1 MFVVFDSKSL
11 VANIQLSIH
20 GIRSYEERTSIQFST
35 PLTLIVGQNGTGK
48 TTIVESVRYATTGD
62 LPPNSKGG
70 AFLHDPKLSGEREV
84 LGQIKLAF
92 VNVNGKEMVCT
103 RSMQLTMKKSSVQFK
118 TLEGNLV
125 VADRAAGTRE
135 SVGSKCAD
143 LDALM
148 PTFLGA
154 SASILNNV
162 IFCHQEESLWPL
174 AEPSVVKK
182 RFDEIFE
189 ATKFTKMLEDIKTMK
204 KDIGIEIKLQRQQTL
219 HLKLDAERAAKARAR
234 LQELQNDTKLYNEE
248 ALQLKIEIEEVTVAS
263 KRLFDINQKFQEAI
277 YQLENLREKRNVN
290 EQTVHNLSTNV
301 HSEYADLLEYSD
313 EQLRN
318 ELDNFQLKT
327 SNRRE
332 AIDKISQSL
341 ESKKSDIQTT
351 RRLYNQQV
359 LMKGQ
364 LNAEFEVYKDLKVK
378 FEELEAQIMEKL
390 FPSQTEEYT
399 SRESRELAL
408 SNAVKELQASL
419 EKENLNFQQDESDI
433 QKRLNVVSAEKLNYE
448 QKKLS
453 ATEMIQSLQSE
464 IDQVQSEIDDIHVD
478 EGILQYEATEIE
490 QIEKSQSALLARVA
504 SAESNKLLESKKKML
519 AVHEEE
525 LERQNAML
533 ERISRHATENA
544 RVELLQED
552 LSKKQ
557 SALGALVEAHRQSIV
572 NAVAQDA
579 IEPIDYDDSMKE
591 LLLKLQTSFDTAQMS
606 ASSKQREVSELKAL
620 QSQAQDEYETKIKEC
635 KVLENELG
643 NVLKDFSMPKY
654 QEELAEAEEYLS
666 SVAKSMEQTTF
677 TNDYYRTAIEMVTNP
692 GSAHKCLLCQRKFD
706 DEEDIKKFTDYLESF
721 LEKKLPVTPE
731 EARRQYEEAKAD
743 VDMLHSISPKIN
755 RLSELKETEIPNIQH
770 RVESLMSKLKSAG
783 EGLELIND
791 ELISSKTKL
800 DDATRLKKVAVE
812 ISRTC
817 REIAAVQRSIEQEN
831 ISASSQQTEQ
841 VTASEVYRQINEL
854 NREIKVLK
862 TDIESFLNEER
873 ALQSDLSAVQG
884 RLSNKK
890 VIYAEK
896 EHEFKLKSHKMRHI
910 DDLRLKLDSERQSQ
924 REIGAKI
931 KGIEP
936 ELVKLK
942 EELNQAKLEF
952 AIREKDLNKQI
963 AEITSAISRL
973 RDLRQQIEQHESK
986 DIKVQLVTSSSKIE
1000 EYDEEIKRLESE
1012 ISILEKEIKSE
1023 EKSLLDIMGRERA
1036 LKDCIELHRLQD
1048 EHGHMIRKIQELE
1061 SQNAEKDKAVYE
1073 EESHRLQSKHE
1084 KLNSA
1089 YSSRMGEIK
1098 QMEDQIE
1105 RLQTELETDYKNV
1118 DDDLRRSGCQLEVQR
1133 STDSD
1138 LVGFSRAVDRAMML
1152 YHSVNM
1158 ERINEIISTLW
1169 QEAYTGTDVE
1179 TILIRADNERSN
1191 GSSRAMY
1198 NYRVCMVKQGIE
1210 LDMRGRCSAGQK
1222 VLACIVIRLA
1232 LAQCFGE
1239 RCGIITLDEPTTNL
1253 DADNIAALARS
1264 LASIIKTRIVQQNFQ
1279 LVIITHDEHFL
1290 RQMHA
1295 SEYTDHFFR
1304 VVRDEHQCS
1313 KIKLYH
1319 ISQITSD

>member
-1 MFVVFDSKSL
+1 MESL
-11 VANIQLSIH
+11 
-20 GIRSYEERTSIQFST
+20 
-35 PLTLIVGQNGTGK
+35 
-48 TTIVESVRYATTGD
+48 RYATTGD

-70 AFLHDPKLSGEREV
+70 AFLHDPKLSGEREA

-92 VNVNGKEMVCT
+92 VNVNGREMVCT
-103 RSMQLTMKKSSVQFK
+103 RSMQLTIKKSSAQFK

-154 SASILNNV
+154 SPSVLNNV

-204 KDIGIEIKLQRQQTL
+204 KDIGVEIKLQKQQTL

-234 LQELQNDTKLYNEE
+234 FQELKNDTQLYNEE
-248 ALQLKIEIEEVTVAS
+248 AQQLKIEIEEVTAAS
-263 KRLFDINQKFQEAI
+263 KRLFAINQKFQEAI
-277 YQLENLREKRNVN
+277 YQLENLREKRNLN
-290 EQTVHNLSTNV
+290 EQTVHNLSTNI
-301 HSEYADLLEYSD
+301 HSEYADLLEYSE
-313 EQLRN
+313 EQLQS
-318 ELDNFQLKT
+318 ELDNFQLRT
-327 SNRRE
+327 NSRRE
-332 AIDKISQSL
+332 AIDGISL
-341 ESKKSDIQTT
+341 KLDSKKTDIQTA
-351 RRLYNQQV
+351 RRLYNQQA

-378 FEELEAQIMEKL
+378 YEEFQAQIMEK
-390 FPSQTEEYT
+390 FFSSQAEEYAT
-399 SRESRELAL
+399 PESKEVAL
-408 SNAVKELQASL
+408 KQMAKELQVLL
-419 EKENLNFQQDESDI
+419 EKENLNFKAEETDI
-433 QKRLNVVSAEKLNYE
+433 QKRLNAISADKLSYE
-448 QKKLS
+448 QKKMSLAES
-453 ATEMIQSLQSE
+453 IQSLQSD
-464 IDQVQSEIDDIHVD
+464 IDKVQNEMDAMHVD

-490 QIEKSQSALLARVA
+490 QIEKSHAMLLAKVTA
-504 SAESNKLLESKKKML
+504 AGSNEQLELKKKML
-519 AVHEEE
+519 TSHEEE
-525 LERQNAML
+525 LERQSAIL

-557 SALGALVEAHRQSIV
+557 SALEALVEAHRQSIV
-572 NAVAQDA
+572 AAVSQDT
-579 IEPIDYDDSMKE
+579 IDPLDYDDSVKE
-591 LLLKLQTSFDTAQMS
+591 LLIKLQQSYDSAQLNV
-606 ASSKQREVSELKAL
+606 SSKQLEVSELRAL
-620 QSQAQDEYETKIKEC
+620 ESQAADELESKRKEC
-635 KVLENELG
+635 KALETELEN
-643 NVLKDFSMPKY
+643 VLNDFSVPKY
-654 QEELAEAEEYLS
+654 QEELAVAEEYLS
-666 SVAKSMEQTTF
+666 STAKSLEQTTF
-677 TNDYYRTAIEMVTNP
+677 TNDYYRAAIEMVTTP

-706 DEEDIKKFTDYLESF
+706 DEEDIKRFTDYLESF
-721 LEKKLPVTPE
+721 LEKKLPITPE
-731 EARRQYEEAKAD
+731 EARNQYEEAKAD
-743 VDMLHSISPKIN
+743 VNMLHSVSPRVN
-755 RLSELKETEIPNIQH
+755 RLSELQEIEIPTTVQ
-770 RVESLMSKLKSAG
+770 RFGVLTSRLKTAEEDLESTK
-783 EGLELIND
+783 D
-791 ELISSKTKL
+791 ELLGCKTKI
-800 DDATRLKKVAVE
+800 DDAKRLKKVAAE
-812 ISRTC
+812 ISRIS
-817 REIAAVQRSIEQEN
+817 RETVALKRSIEEES
-831 ISASSQQTEQ
+831 IGASSQHTEK
-841 VTASEVYRQINEL
+841 VTASEVYRRINEL
-854 NREIKVLK
+854 NREIKTLK
-862 TDIESFLNEER
+862 SDIENFIDEER

-884 RLSNKK
+884 RLSSKK
-890 VIYAEK
+890 VLYAEK
-896 EHEFKLKSHKMRHI
+896 EHEFKLKSHKIQNMSS
-910 DDLRLKLDSERQSQ
+910 LRSSLESERGNQK
-924 REIGAKI
+924 EITAKI
-931 KGIEP
+931 KETVP
-936 ELVKLK
+936 QLAELN
-942 EELNQAKLEF
+942 EELNHAKLDF
-952 AIREKDLNKQI
+952 AKREQSLNRQI
-963 AEITSAISRL
+963 GEISLAISRL
-973 RDLRQQIEQHESK
+973 CELREQIQQHESK
-986 DIKVQLVTSSSKIE
+986 DIKMLLDTSSTRIA
-1000 EYDEEIKRLESE
+1000 EYDGQIKQLESE
-1012 ISILEKEIKSE
+1012 INDLEQEIRRE
-1023 EKSLLDIMGRERA
+1023 EKSLLDIIGRERA
-1036 LKDCIELHRLQD
+1036 LKDCIELHRLQK
-1048 EHGHMIRKIQELE
+1048 EHEETIQKIQELE
-1061 SQNAEKDKAVYE
+1061 SQNAEKDKAAYE
-1073 EESHRLQSKHE
+1073 EESQRLQNKHV

-1089 YSSRMGEIK
+1089 YSSRMGEVK

-1105 RLQTELETDYKNV
+1105 RLQNELETDYKNV
-1118 DDDLRRSGCQLEVQR
+1118 DEDLRRSSCQLEVQR

-1264 LASIIKTRIVQQNFQ
+1264 LASIIRTRIVQQNFQ

-1319 ISQITSD
+1319 ISQITAD